1 MARRLRFPWL
11 SCVLSVCQGVDDLNI
26 LLDPQSGFAPRLRQL
41 CAEQLAELEEQG
53 PGQVSLSEIEG
64 LRLESETWALL
75 QAIMPLRKTEPPRY
89 PDPRTLLASNP
100 YTPPAILAQ
109 SIMKS
114 SPLLSALVVVRE
126 WLHDS
131 AAASSPPIDPG
142 ATNGYWT
149 FTKHVVVQNRRMGSA
164 AGGVVSE
171 MDPDAVNR
179 GAGKAL
185 AVDDANYERLLIQAL
200 FSLVRAGRLEDAVEM
215 CRRAKQDWRA
225 ASIRGAL
232 LLRWKGLSNVALDE
246 EDEENDMVVDD
257 GWRGNLRRK
266 LWKTTC
272 TRVALDQNLSPT
284 ERALYAALAPSPQ
297 TAAPLKA
304 ACRTWADQLWAIVS
318 IACEERLTVGL
329 ANLAR
334 ESFWE
339 GGLAA
344 VEAPN
349 PEQAVDAN
357 VNENRME
364 TEEEDWEKEV
374 LDALESLS
382 SVVVE
387 EGPDAGDPFHVSQLH
402 IILDRTD
409 QLLEAFASSLQQGEY
424 DTSLPQYASMTRF
437 FAHLC
442 LYLQMI
448 DVDVPPLAIQ
458 IILEAYLQVLEAAG
472 QRELIAMY
480 AGALGE
486 NAIERYAMFLTSLEL
501 SADDAERR
509 LALTRAREHGLDM
522 QRVAIAT
529 AERTIERSFQKLP
542 PAKGALPSVIGM
554 QPPASDEEL
563 LLLRSIEWTTF
574 MESTYTTALEQANVI
589 LRYLLGCGRVQ
600 VAKML
605 LDVLPAELSSIREP
619 GEFATEHLHYRQFF
633 VVWESLARVVE
644 CQALEAPSMNRETRA
659 AWLDDYK
666 LLLSQAREQVT
677 KLLTNDWL
685 IIEAER
691 TATDRRRRELL
702 RIRQIYI
709 PELIIRLHSLLVA
722 SRSKAPENLKHA
734 LLLANVVADS
744 RFKLT
749 DDFVSQ
755 DGRRLGDYLGA
766 VRQAVLAGLEAGGSD
781 PFRIVTL

>member
-1 MARRLRFPWL
+1 MTENLYA
-11 SCVLSVCQGVDDLNI
+11 SSAQVLSVCQGVDDLNI

-149 FTKHVVVQNRRMGSA
+149 FTKHVVVQNRRMGGSV
-164 AGGVVSE
+164 GGVVSE

-666 LLLSQAREQVT
+666 AREQVT

-691 TATDRRRRELL
+691 TASSWSLIGGL
-702 RIRQIYI
+702 GQAIRI
-709 PELIIRLHSLLVA
+709 
-722 SRSKAPENLKHA
+722 
-734 LLLANVVADS
+734 
-744 RFKLT
+744 
-749 DDFVSQ
+749 
-755 DGRRLGDYLGA
+755 
-766 VRQAVLAGLEAGGSD
+766 
-781 PFRIVTL
+781 